1 MFARI
6 ASFQG
11 GDVERLREM
20 NEQRMSEG
28 TANLP
33 AA

>member
-20 NEQRMSEG
+20 NEQRMSEARR
-28 TANLP
+28 TCRRA
-33 AA
+33 